1 MDPEAQMDLKTESPV
16 IRANDDLSMYLQTIY
31 HINLNDFKESLYQM
45 KLLLINQRQAFQ
57 ALQWNYEIQL
67 KQPNNISFLL
77 LISILQL
84 LVVFIYSI
92 LYLKHAFIIAILKH
106 LIINTFYG
114 YSIVILLK
122 KFVPDQQFHLIFV
135 IEAFLYSLF
144 LFTIYNYLCLFI
156 VNLLIISPLEI
167 NNMLNLF
174 ANYQFY
180 YTIFKQISSINKM
193 KQPEY
198 LLIPIGFQVIIF
210 FGFCLIRI
218 DYFNILVD
226 ILL

>member
-1 MDPEAQMDLKTESPV
+1 MDQEAQIDLKTETQV
-16 IRANDDLSMYLQTIY
+16 IQKNDDFMIYLQTIY
-31 HINLNDFKESLYQM
+31 HVNQNDFKESIYQM

-67 KQPNNISFLL
+67 RQPNNISFLL
-77 LISILQL
+77 LILIFQL

-92 LYLKHAFIIAILKH
+92 FYLKHTFVIALFKH
-106 LIINTFYG
+106 LIINAFYG
-114 YSIVILLK
+114 YSIVYLLK
-122 KFVPDQQFHLIFV
+122 RFIPDQQFHLIFA

-156 VNLLIISPLEI
+156 INLLIISPLEV

-180 YTIFKQISSINKM
+180 YSIFKQISSINKM

-210 FGFCLIRI
+210 FAFCLIRI
-218 DYFNILVD
+218 DYFNIMVD